1 MKAYSAQ
8 RTIDGLG
15 EVDVLEIKL
24 EPLQSMRF
32 HSMSKDAQRRW
43 LQDAGL
49 KAETYYCTN
58 DSDGNVY
65 YFEAA

>member
-8 RTIDGLG
+8 RDIAGLG
-15 EVDVLEIKL
+15 EVAVLEIKL
-24 EPLQSMRF
+24 TPEQSKRF
-32 HSMSKDAQRRW
+32 HGVSKTAQRRW